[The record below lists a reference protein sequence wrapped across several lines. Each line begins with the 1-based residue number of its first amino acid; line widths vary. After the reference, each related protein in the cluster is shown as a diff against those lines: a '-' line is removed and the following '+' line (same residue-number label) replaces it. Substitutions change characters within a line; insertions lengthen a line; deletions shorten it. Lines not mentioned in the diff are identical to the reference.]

1 MKILRHIFPV
11 VAAIIL
17 FSSCSSGKEK
27 VISRRDMAEIYAEML
42 LTDQWIATRP
52 ELRRNADTSLV
63 YEPILNKY
71 GYTTLDYVHT
81 MDKYMDDPERYSRIL
96 RTTGEILDGRLK
108 ELEIRKAELDRL
120 EEIRKHLDKVRAE
133 VSRYITYKTHY
144 PDTARHEYDHIPD
157 SVTVWVDSNHI
168 YCMELIFRH
177 DSLIDGPRLVAVD
190 TVQVADTVVQADT
203 LKKN

>member
-1 MKILRHIFPV
+1 MKILRRIFPV
-11 VAAIIL
+11 VVAIIL
-17 FSSCSSGKEK
+17 FSSCSVGDGK

-52 ELRRNADTSLV
+52 ELRKKADTSLV

-96 RTTGEILDGRLK
+96 RTTGEILDSKLK
-108 ELEIRKAELDRL
+108 ELEIQKEELERL
-120 EEIRKHLDKVRAE
+120 EQIRKRLDKVRAE

-144 PDTARHEYDHIPD
+144 PDTARREYDHIPD
-157 SVTVWVDSNHI
+157 SVTVWVDSNRI
-168 YCMELIFRH
+168 YCLELIFRH

-190 TVQVADTVVQADT
+190 IVQVADTVAKVDT
-203 LKKN
+203 LTKN